1 MDFKHILYKIDSGAV
16 TITINR
22 PERRNALNQDTVHEL
37 MTALARVSAEPS
49 ARVLVITGGGDPS
62 AGSPSKASESAE
74 RTGQAAFCAG
84 ADLKD
89 APEMDPQVAHTI
101 VRLYLDCVVAIRGVE
116 IPVIARINGDAVG
129 GGCCIALACDIRIA
143 SERARLGFP
152 FVNIGI
158 SAADMGATYLLPR
171 LIGYGRAAE
180 LLLTGDLI
188 PAREAQAMG
197 LVNRVVP
204 VEELD
209 VAVDSLVAR
218 LASGPPLALRATKK
232 ALTSA
237 LDKSAET
244 EFDYELLAQTY
255 CLLTDDYQEGLR
267 AFREK
272 RQPQFQG
279 R

>member
-1 MDFKHILYKIDSGAV
+1 VGFKNILYESDSGAV
-16 TITINR
+16 TITISR
-22 PERRNALNQDTVHEL
+22 PERRNALNLDTVHEL
-37 MTALARVSAEPS
+37 MAALARVNAEPS
-49 ARVLVITGGGDPS
+49 ARVLVITGAGD
-62 AGSPSKASESAE
+62 
-74 RTGQAAFCAG
+74 AFCAG

-89 APEMDPQVAHTI
+89 APEMDPQVAHEV
-101 VRLYLDCVVAIRGVE
+101 VRLYLDYIAVLRSVE

-129 GGCCIALACDIRIA
+129 GGCCTALACDIRVA

-152 FVNIGI
+152 FAKLGI
-158 SAADMGATYLLPR
+158 SGADMGSTYLLPR

-180 LLLTGDLI
+180 LLLIGDLI
-188 PAREAQAMG
+188 PAQEAQAMG

-209 VAVDSLVAR
+209 AAVESLVAR
-218 LASGPPLALRATKK
+218 LVSGPPLGLRLTKK

-237 LDKSAET
+237 LDKDAAT
-244 EFDYELLAQTY
+244 AFDYELLVQSY
-255 CLLTDDYQEGLR
+255 CLLSDDYQEGLQ

-272 RQPQFQG
+272 RSPQFRG

>member
-1 MDFKHILYKIDSGAV
+1 MDYKHILYESDGGAV

-37 MTALARVSAEPS
+37 ISALARVNTDPA
-49 ARVLVITGGGDPS
+49 ARVLVITGAGD
-62 AGSPSKASESAE
+62 
-74 RTGQAAFCAG
+74 AFCAG

-89 APEMDPQVAHTI
+89 APEMDPQVAHEI
-101 VRLYLDCVVAIRGVE
+101 VRLYLDYVVAIRGVE

-129 GGCCIALACDIRIA
+129 GGCCTALACDIRIA

-158 SAADMGATYLLPR
+158 SGADMGATYLLPR

-197 LVNRVVP
+197 LVNRSVP
-204 VEELD
+204 DEDLDAAVE
-209 VAVDSLVAR
+209 SLVSR
-218 LASGPPLALRATKK
+218 LASGPPLGLRSTKVALN
-232 ALTSA
+232 SA
-237 LDKSAET
+237 LDKDAAT
-244 EFDYELLAQTY
+244 EFDYELLVQSR

-272 RQPQFQG
+272 RPPQFQG

>member
-1 MDFKHILYKIDSGAV
+1 MDFKHILYESDGGAV

-37 MTALARVSAEPS
+37 ISALARVNADPA
-49 ARVLVITGGGDPS
+49 ARVLVITGAGD
-62 AGSPSKASESAE
+62 
-74 RTGQAAFCAG
+74 AFCAG

-89 APEMDPQVAHTI
+89 APEMDLQVAHEI
-101 VRLYLDCVVAIRGVE
+101 VRLYLDYVVAIRAVE

-129 GGCCIALACDIRIA
+129 GGCCTALACDIRIA

-152 FVNIGI
+152 FVNLGI
-158 SAADMGATYLLPR
+158 SGADMGATYLLPR

-197 LVNRVVP
+197 LVNRSVP
-204 VEELD
+204 DEDLDAAVE
-209 VAVDSLVAR
+209 SLVSR
-218 LASGPPLALRATKK
+218 LASGPPLGLRSTKVALN
-232 ALTSA
+232 SA
-237 LDKSAET
+237 LDKDAAT
-244 EFDYELLAQTY
+244 EFDYELLVQSD

-272 RQPQFQG
+272 RPPRFRG

>member
-1 MDFKHILYKIDSGAV
+1 MDFKHILYESDSGAV

-22 PERRNALNQDTVHEL
+22 PQRRNALNQDTVRE
-37 MTALARVSAEPS
+37 MMAALARVNADPG
-49 ARVLVITGGGDPS
+49 ARVLVVTGAGDPS
-62 AGSPSKASESAE
+62 AGS
-74 RTGQAAFCAG
+74 GQAAFCAG

-89 APEMDPQVAHTI
+89 APEMDPQVAHEI

-129 GGCCIALACDIRIA
+129 GGCCIALACDIRVA

-152 FVNIGI
+152 FVNLGI
-158 SAADMGATYLLPR
+158 SGADMGATYLLPR

-204 VEELD
+204 AEELD
-209 VAVDSLVAR
+209 AAVQSLVAR
-218 LASGPPLALRATKK
+218 LASGPPLGLRFTKK

-237 LDKSAET
+237 LDMDAAAEIHH
-244 EFDYELLAQTY
+244 ELLVQSY
-255 CLLTDDYQEGLR
+255 CLLTDDYREGLE

-272 RQPQFQG
+272 RPPQFRG

>member
-1 MDFKHILYKIDSGAV
+1 MDFKHILYESDGGAV

-37 MTALARVSAEPS
+37 ISALARVDADPA
-49 ARVLVITGGGDPS
+49 ARVLVITGAGDS
-62 AGSPSKASESAE
+62 
-74 RTGQAAFCAG
+74 FCAG

-89 APEMDPQVAHTI
+89 APVMDPKVAHEI
-101 VRLYLDCVVAIRGVE
+101 VRLYLDYVVAIRGVE

-129 GGCCIALACDIRIA
+129 GGCCSALACDIRIA

-158 SAADMGATYLLPR
+158 SGADMGATYLLPR

-197 LVNRVVP
+197 LVNRSVP
-204 VEELD
+204 DEDLDAAVE
-209 VAVDSLVAR
+209 SLVSR
-218 LASGPPLALRATKK
+218 LASGPPLGLRSTKK
-232 ALTSA
+232 ALNSA
-237 LDKSAET
+237 LDKDAVT
-244 EFDYELLAQTY
+244 EFDYELLVQSY

-272 RQPQFQG
+272 RPPQFQG

>member
-1 MDFKHILYKIDSGAV
+1 MDFEHILYESDSGAV

-22 PERRNALNQDTVHEL
+22 PERRNALNQDTVREL
-37 MTALARVSAEPS
+37 MAALARVNAEPD
-49 ARVLVITGGGDPS
+49 ARVLVITGAGD
-62 AGSPSKASESAE
+62 
-74 RTGQAAFCAG
+74 AFCSG

-89 APEMDPQVAHTI
+89 APEMDPQVAHAI
-101 VRLYLDCVVAIRGVE
+101 VRLFLDYVVAIRGVE

-129 GGCCIALACDIRIA
+129 GGCGTALACDIRVA

-152 FVNIGI
+152 FVNLGI
-158 SAADMGATYLLPR
+158 SGADVGVTYLLPR

-188 PAREAQAMG
+188 PASEAQAMG

-204 VEELD
+204 AEELD
-209 VAVDSLVAR
+209 AAVESLVAR
-218 LASGPPLALRATKK
+218 LAAGPPLGLRLTKK
-232 ALTSA
+232 ALNSA
-237 LDKSAET
+237 LDKDAAT
-244 EFDYELLAQTY
+244 EFDYELFVQTY
-255 CLLTDDYQEGLR
+255 CLLSDDYREGLR

-272 RQPQFQG
+272 RPPQFRG